1 MKQGISFLLSIFLFT
16 TSNSHAQ
23 TMNNPIVNTANGQVQ
38 GIIENEKV
46 FAFKGIPFAQPPV
59 GNLRWKE
66 PQPVKNW
73 EGVLK
78 ADHFGPSAMQ
88 TNIFGDMVYRSKGT
102 SEDCLYLN
110 VWQPKK
116 KSKKLLPVLVYYYGG
131 GFVAGDGS
139 EPRYDGA
146 SMAAMDII
154 AITVNYRLGVF
165 GFLSHPELTKESARG
180 SSGNYGLMDQALA
193 LKWVYENIAAFGGD
207 PKRITIA
214 GESAGSVSVSA
225 LMASPLSKN
234 YIAGAIGESGS
245 IMGALPALPL
255 AEGEK
260 NGLEFASFMET
271 KSLSELRAVSADTLL
286 KRALKYGAFR
296 FNRTIDGYFFPKDPK
311 AIYAAGEQSNVPLMA
326 GWNSEESGYRSVM
339 GNAKPTVEN
348 YRKAIEKL
356 YGKDAEKV
364 LKAYAPAT
372 DAEVEEVSRDLAGD
386 RFISY
391 STWKW
396 IDMQRKT
403 GKSVYRYLY
412 EKPRPG
418 NKGAVHS
425 AEIEYAMGNLATN
438 KVFKWTDEDFVVSKT
453 MQAYFAN
460 FIKKGDPNGKG
471 LPKWNAIGKA
481 GTSPV
486 MYINVESKQTMEKHP
501 ERYALMDEF
510 ASKN

>member
-23 TMNNPIVNTANGQVQ
+23 TMNNPIVNTANGQVE

-78 ADHFGPSAMQ
+78 ADHFGHSAMQ

-116 KSKKLLPVLVYYYGG
+116 KSKKLRPVLVYYYGG

-193 LKWVYENIAAFGGD
+193 LKWVKILQPLVVI
-207 PKRITIA
+207 PK
-214 GESAGSVSVSA
+214 ESRSQV
-225 LMASPLSKN
+225 N
-234 YIAGAIGESGS
+234 Q
-245 IMGALPALPL
+245 PAQ
-255 AEGEK
+255 
-260 NGLEFASFMET
+260 
-271 KSLSELRAVSADTLL
+271 
-286 KRALKYGAFR
+286 
-296 FNRTIDGYFFPKDPK
+296 FP
-311 AIYAAGEQSNVPLMA
+311 
-326 GWNSEESGYRSVM
+326 
-339 GNAKPTVEN
+339 
-348 YRKAIEKL
+348 
-356 YGKDAEKV
+356 
-364 LKAYAPAT
+364 
-372 DAEVEEVSRDLAGD
+372 
-386 RFISY
+386 
-391 STWKW
+391 
-396 IDMQRKT
+396 
-403 GKSVYRYLY
+403 
-412 EKPRPG
+412 
-418 NKGAVHS
+418 
-425 AEIEYAMGNLATN
+425 
-438 KVFKWTDEDFVVSKT
+438 
-453 MQAYFAN
+453 
-460 FIKKGDPNGKG
+460 
-471 LPKWNAIGKA
+471 
-481 GTSPV
+481 
-486 MYINVESKQTMEKHP
+486 
-501 ERYALMDEF
+501 
-510 ASKN
+510 